1 MHLKAITLFGCKFKC
16 VILFKIG
23 NFAIRRSFLPTLIL
37 VIIFIFLI
45 VGVMVMGWEKEYWG
59 EKRPFF
65 GGLL

>member
-37 VIIFIFLI
+37 VIILIFLSNNI
-45 VGVMVMGWEKEYWG
+45 NQVLEEGAGMGQRGKGEYS
-59 EKRPFF
+59 P
-65 GGLL
+65 